1 MSTPTMAALYGPR
14 AVAIATLRLPPITA
28 EEAARWLVEAGHGLL
43 AVSSDEALAHRL
55 ADVLIRH
62 GVRLG
67 QAPNDYAAIRAE
79 MRRLWGEH
87 ERVGRSRECARYLPP
102 SRRA

>member
-1 MSTPTMAALYGPR
+1 MRS
-14 AVAIATLRLPPITA
+14 AVLALPPVTA
-28 EEAARWLVEAGHGLL
+28 EEAAEWLVAAGHGLL

-67 QAPNDYAAIRAE
+67 RAPNDYAAIRAE

-87 ERVGRSRECARYLPP
+87 ERVGRSRECRRFHPNP
-102 SRRA
+102 SRRV

>member
-1 MSTPTMAALYGPR
+1 MRS
-14 AVAIATLRLPPITA
+14 AVLSLPPVTA
-28 EEAARWLVEAGHGLL
+28 EEAAGWLYTAGHGLL

-62 GVRLG
+62 DKRLG
-67 QAPNDYAAIRAE
+67 QAPNDFEAVRAE

-87 ERVGRSRECARYLPP
+87 ERAGRSRECSRYLPP
-102 SRRA
+102 SRRV

>member
-1 MSTPTMAALYGPR
+1 MRSASLADSL
-14 AVAIATLRLPPITA
+14 VTA

-43 AVSSDEALAHRL
+43 SVSSDEALAHRL

-67 QAPNDYAAIRAE
+67 RAPNDYAAIRAE
-79 MRRLWGEH
+79 MRRLWSEH
-87 ERVGRSRECARYLPP
+87 ERVGRSRECRRYHPDP
-102 SRRA
+102 SRRI